1 MSRPGSDRRES
12 EEEVPRVVIR
22 DKRRLDPVTGQVR
35 TTQPSSH
42 TAAGAVSPAAV
53 SPDGQEVASNEP
65 DALAERTSDLQRVS
79 AEYAN
84 YRRRVERDRVAV
96 VELAQDRVLAG
107 LLPVLDDVDRAREH
121 GDLEGAFKAVAEQ
134 LVAVLA
140 KLGLEAFGEP
150 GEPFDPTRH
159 EAVMH
164 STSEDVDGPTCVAV
178 MRRGYQRGERVLR
191 PAMVAVADPAEPTE
205 QTREVDPAGAG
216 TDPVDH

>member
-1 MSRPGSDRRES
+1 VSRPDRS
-12 EEEVPRVVIR
+12 ETEEVPRVVIR

-35 TTQPSSH
+35 ETAGSSEPAPEAGSPGGQP
-42 TAAGAVSPAAV
+42 
-53 SPDGQEVASNEP
+53 PDGQGGLRDE
-65 DALAERTSDLQRVS
+65 LLERTADLQRLS

-96 VELAQDRVLAG
+96 VDIAQDRVLAA

-121 GDLEGAFKAVAEQ
+121 GDLDGAFKAVAEQ

-140 KLGLEAFGEP
+140 KHGLDAFGAE

-164 STSEDVDGPTCVAV
+164 STSEDVDGPTCIGI
-178 MRRGYQRGERVLR
+178 MRRGYQRGDRVLR
-191 PAMVAVADPAEPTE
+191 PAMVAVADPAEPTAE
-205 QTREVDPAGAG
+205 TAEARAGA
-216 TDPVDH
+216 DSVEH